1 MTTSDGARIV
11 FTRQRLRHGDPKG
24 ALFVANADGTG
35 LRQITPFGVPDPDE
49 VPKWSPDG
57 TEILFGS
64 ATEKL
69 VAVHPDGTGVRG
81 RSRLARS
88 ERRGSRSSRGSSETV
103 QEEKRQEVQDEGRQT
118 CEQEG
123 DRYRL

>member
-1 MTTSDGARIV
+1 MTTPDGARIV

-69 VAVHPDGTGVRG
+69 VAVHPDGTGVREI
-81 RSRLARS
+81 SSHARKGGDQ
-88 ERRGSRSSRGSSETV
+88 EAREEASETV